1 MAVALK
7 KYRNQVVDV
16 PMGQPGTTAVRGGEG
31 RERSINLG
39 INLGKKLSVQNKT
52 RSPLSFSLNSN
63 KTKNGKGRDLRE
75 SC

>member
-7 KYRNQVVDV
+7 QYRNQVVDV
-16 PMGQPGTTAVRGGEG
+16 PVGQPGTTAVRGGEG

-39 INLGKKLSVQNKT
+39 EKLSVQNKT